1 MDSPTAPVDIDRLM
15 GELDALAAFSDAHPP
30 AVTRIVYTDNDLR
43 ARAFLTERFHEAG
56 LSARTDA
63 IGNTFARWEGEN
75 PEHAAVA
82 TGSHID
88 AIPMSGRYDGTVGV
102 LGALEAVRTL
112 KASGFR
118 PTRPIEIISF
128 TSEEPTRF
136 GVGCFGSRA
145 LSGAIEPQTLAGLR
159 DEEGRALDEI
169 RQACGFTGPLESV
182 RLRPGAYAAFVEL
195 HIEQDR
201 VLQDSGVPIG
211 IVTAIAAPAA
221 LRLTFEGPGGHA
233 GTVLMDRRADP
244 LPAAAATALAVESI
258 ARETGAD
265 AVGTVGILT
274 VEPGAINSIPRRVQM
289 TVDFRDVDLDRRDAA
304 VGRIL
309 EAAAAE
315 AGRRGVRL
323 TAENLYADG
332 PARSDPEVVAAI
344 EKVCRELHVSF
355 VHTVSRAY
363 HDAAFMARLCPVA
376 MIFIP
381 CRDGISHGPDEYA
394 SPEDIA
400 RGVEVLA
407 ATLRRLAG
415 GSG

>member
-1 MDSPTAPVDIDRLM
+1 MDSPTATVKIDRLM
-15 GELDALAAFSDAHPP
+15 AELEALAGFSDAPPP
-30 AVTRIVYTDNDLR
+30 AVTRIVYTDSDLR

-56 LSARTDA
+56 LSVRTDA
-63 IGNTFARWEGEN
+63 IGNTFARWEGTN
-75 PEHAAVA
+75 PERAAVA

-102 LGALEAVRTL
+102 LGALEAVRAL

-118 PTRPIEIISF
+118 PRRPIQVIVF

-136 GVGCFGSRA
+136 GVGCLGSRA
-145 LSGAIEPQTLAGLR
+145 LSDAIAPHTLAALR
-159 DEEGRALDEI
+159 DGEGRTLDEI
-169 RQACGFTGPLESV
+169 RRACGFTEPLESV

-201 VLQDSGVPIG
+201 ILQDAGVPIG
-211 IVTAIAAPAA
+211 VVTAIAAPAA

-233 GTVLMDRRADP
+233 GTVLMPARSDP
-244 LPAAAATALAVESI
+244 LPAAAATALAVESV
-258 ARETGAD
+258 ARESGAD
-265 AVGTVGILT
+265 AVGTVGILE

-289 TVDFRDVDLDRRDAA
+289 TVDFRDVDLERRDTA
-304 VGRIL
+304 VRRIL
-309 EAAAAE
+309 DAASAE

-323 TAENLYADG
+323 TVESLYADG
-332 PARSDPEVVAAI
+332 PARSGPEVVAVI
-344 EKVCRELHVSF
+344 EDTCCQLRIPF

-381 CRDGISHGPDEYA
+381 CRDGISHRPDEYA

-407 ATLRRLAG
+407 VTLRRLAG